1 MLGMTTEKELAYR
14 YDLFI
19 APEWRSRFD
28 ALLDENVETPVEGEI
43 LEVNCGTGGHA
54 LEIAERLKDKGEV
67 VAVDASAERLELAG
81 AKALVAK
88 LRNVHFEHASP
99 RQLPFESNR
108 FDAVIGDASL
118 AETREIEGML
128 AEMIQVAKP
137 GARVTIML
145 ATHGSFDEFFSIY
158 WEALMEAG
166 LIDELWGRLEAMIRE
181 RGTVSD
187 AEAMAARLG
196 LRDVQSITG
205 KEEFDFETGAEFLES
220 PVIAD
225 PFLSE
230 WLSIIP
236 PGKRQEVTAAIT
248 KVIERERHEMPFD
261 VSAKATLVTGTKID

>member
-1 MLGMTTEKELAYR
+1 MTTEKELAYR

-28 ALLDENVETPVEGEI
+28 ALLGENIEIPAEGEI
-43 LEVNCGTGGHA
+43 LEVNCGTGSHA

-67 VAVDASAERLELAG
+67 LAVDSSAERLELAR
-81 AKALVAK
+81 AKALVTK
-88 LRNVHFEHASP
+88 LQNVRFEQAVSGN
-99 RQLPFESNR
+99 LPFPSDK

-118 AETREIEGML
+118 IETGEMEATFAELVR
-128 AEMIQVAKP
+128 VARP

-158 WEALMEAG
+158 WEALMDAG
-166 LIDELWGRLEAMIRE
+166 LVDKVWENLEVLIRE

-187 AEAMAARLG
+187 AEAMASRLG
-196 LRDVQSITG
+196 LNDVESVTS
-205 KEEFDFETGAEFLES
+205 KEEFDFETGSQFLES

-225 PFLSE
+225 PFLPE

-236 PGKRQEVTAAIT
+236 PDKWQEVTAAINR
-248 KVIERERHEMPFD
+248 VIERERHQMAFD
-261 VSAKATLVTGTKID
+261 VSVKAALITGIKQTK